1 MVKEDGVQIPR
12 HYQPKKMKEC
22 DFQSQERTR
31 DITLGEVIETKY
43 HMLSLLGGI
52 QTWKQMNFFTKQ

>member
-1 MVKEDGVQIPR
+1 
-12 HYQPKKMKEC
+12 MKEC